1 MRNDAKLLFADLYRY
16 EVWIRANVKDAVKL
30 TDDLLGKD
38 NWDALSRQV
47 NAIWNEVS
55 LIEKQAWQMR
65 ILLEKF
71 ISAGDY
77 SGEVIHVTPMEQM
90 AKEE

>member
-16 EVWIRANVKDAVKL
+16 EAGIKENVKSVGKL
-30 TDDLLGKD
+30 SDELLKTVD
-38 NWDALSRQV
+38 WIYLSKIVNTIWD
-47 NAIWNEVS
+47 EVS
-55 LIEKQAWQMR
+55 LIEKQAGQMR

-77 SGEVIHVTPMEQM
+77 SGEAIHVTPMEQM